1 VAKNRKLKA
10 VQTGGPSGGCIPAD
24 MLDLS
29 VDFDSLTEAG
39 TMMESDGTI
48 GMIVIDE
55 GNCMVDVARYYL
67 KFLSEE
73 SCGKCVPC
81 REGIKRMLEILE
93 DICNRGVF

>member
-1 VAKNRKLKA
+1 
-10 VQTGGPSGGCIPAD
+10 

-39 TMMESDGTI
+39 TMMGSDGTI

-55 GNCMVDVARYYL
+55 GSCMVDVARYYL